1 MLSMKLSEL
10 ITERLLLVGVE
21 RPAARLVEEI
31 ENLIIRRVRSA
42 VFGVVTPRLVAR
54 AFAAT
59 LTPKTGV
66 SGTQEPRGAVSLN
79 KQCFGRPGPQH
90 VACQSPDTTQNTL

>member
-1 MLSMKLSEL
+1 MLVMKLSEL
-10 ITERLLLVGVE
+10 IAERLLLVGVE

-31 ENLIIRRVRSA
+31 EKLIVGRVRAA

-59 LTPKTGV
+59 LAGKGGWGEHPPQAANPQ
-66 SGTQEPRGAVSLN
+66 SGTI
-79 KQCFGRPGPQH
+79 C
-90 VACQSPDTTQNTL
+90 VACQSPDTTPHTL